1 MYLLHKYVPVVI
13 ARCMQKRRQRN
24 ENSCGREVSKHSI
37 LMGLVSVINASQ
49 ESLRLPP
56 KVQLIDPKG
65 MGERDSTQYVPDT
78 TVHVL
83 WQEAGGGEGVGRAQ
97 DKPGRDK
104 DA

>member
-1 MYLLHKYVPVVI
+1 
-13 ARCMQKRRQRN
+13 
-24 ENSCGREVSKHSI
+24 
-37 LMGLVSVINASQ
+37 
-49 ESLRLPP
+49 
-56 KVQLIDPKG
+56 

-83 WQEAGGGEGVGRAQ
+83 WLEAGGGEGVGRAQ